1 MCPPAGPLFQE
12 KKVIFLQRINQFL
25 GYLEMGALALLTTV
39 MFLVVF
45 GQVIFRYVLN
55 EPSPWTEELARYLFI
70 WIALIGAA
78 YGVKVQSHFGFELIV
93 RKMPRS
99 FQRFEHLYVH
109 ACMGILI
116 FVLTFYGMKMLRV
129 VSFQMTP
136 ALQIPM
142 RYVYLSLPVSG
153 FLMSFHVICNFL
165 KAGTKEGGPKVA

>member
-1 MCPPAGPLFQE
+1 VNL
-12 KKVIFLQRINQFL
+12 LHRINQFL

-39 MFLVVF
+39 MFVVVF

-78 YGVKVQSHFGFELIV
+78 YGVKGRSHFGFELIV
-93 RKMPRS
+93 RKMPHS
-99 FQRFEHLYVH
+99 LQRFEHLYVH
-109 ACMGILI
+109 ACMGVLV
-116 FVLTFYGMKMLRV
+116 FVLTFYGMRMLRV

-153 FLMSFHVICNFL
+153 FLMSFHLICNFVR
-165 KAGTKEGGPKVA
+165 AGKKEAGPKIA